1 MVAASRMSVPF
12 AIALLALCAC
22 APLHAASRAGPDP
35 SEDPAMLDA
44 GYQRLH
50 PDLEYRQLGIRA
62 YRRGQ
67 LETAL
72 ARFRRAGY
80 YGDKPSQ
87 ALAAEMYWKG
97 EGAPA
102 DRATAYIWMDLAAER
117 GYPDLVQ
124 LRERY
129 WAAMSADERKLALAQ
144 GPALYRIYGDPTVK
158 PRYERELRRQ
168 RNQLTGSHL
177 GMDVGLGGGRAD
189 QPDFGDRIPPTG
201 LYAEANW
208 DAKRYWADQDA
219 FWLRRSGG
227 KVNVGTLEHLGDA
240 QSGAQ
245 PDAGDAAQPPHGEA
259 KTGPTPQPDRRKF

>member
-1 MVAASRMSVPF
+1 MAAASRMSFPF
-12 AIALLALCAC
+12 AIALIALSLG

-35 SEDPAMLDA
+35 SGDPAMLDA

-50 PDLEYRQLGIRA
+50 PDLEYRQLGISA

-117 GYPDLVQ
+117 GYPDLVG

-129 WAAMSADERKLALAQ
+129 WAAMNADERKLALAQ
-144 GPALYRIYGDPTVK
+144 GPALYKIYGDPTAK
-158 PRYERELRRQ
+158 PRYEQELRRQ

-189 QPDFGDRIPPTG
+189 QPNYRERIPPTG
-201 LYAEANW
+201 FYADANW

-240 QSGAQ
+240 QTGAQ
-245 PDAGDAAQPPHGEA
+245 AEAGDATQTAHDDA
-259 KTGPTPQPDRRKF
+259 KPEPVPQPDERKF